1 LGLLFMP
8 EAGLGRDEI
17 AFLGRWGF
25 NFELFLPVFTV
36 CFKDVFQPCLGALG
50 VPLIMVPDRR
60 R

>member
-1 LGLLFMP
+1 MP